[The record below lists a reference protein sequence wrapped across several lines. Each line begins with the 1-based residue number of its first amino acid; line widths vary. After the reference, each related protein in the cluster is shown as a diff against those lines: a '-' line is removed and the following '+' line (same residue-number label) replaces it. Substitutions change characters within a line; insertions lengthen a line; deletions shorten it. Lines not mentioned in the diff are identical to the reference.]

1 VRIRRPVIYTAV
13 SAAAI
18 ATAGLLASPAMAST
32 TQFPFQ
38 GQGFSLYN
46 NYGYASGTATGN
58 QYGQY
63 GQNGQYGKNGQYGQN
78 GQNGQYG
85 QYGRGSVTV
94 SGTVSS
100 YGHGGYGY
108 RQGITEEVFL
118 SSNSWQR
125 GQLIGSAGRGQ
136 SNQFSGTVYN
146 TNSATITLC
155 AANQWGGN
163 VRDCTSQTVT
173 VYTPQFNPGNH

>member
-1 VRIRRPVIYTAV
+1 MRIRRPVIYTAV

-46 NYGYASGTATGN
+46 NEGNASGTITGS
-58 QYGQY
+58 QFGRYGQQ
-63 GQNGQYGKNGQYGQN
+63 GG
-78 GQNGQYG
+78 
-85 QYGRGSVTV
+85 GSVTV

-100 YGHGGYGY
+100 NGSGRYGFRRG
-108 RQGITEEVFL
+108 TAEEVFL
-118 SSNSWQR
+118 SSNSWNR
-125 GQLIGSAGRGQ
+125 GQLIGSAGPGQ
-136 SNQFSGTVYN
+136 SDQFSGTLYN
-146 TNSATITLC
+146 TNSGTITLC

-163 VRDCTSQTVT
+163 VRDCTSQSFT
-173 VYTPQFNPGNH
+173 VYNQQHKPHNH

>member
-1 VRIRRPVIYTAV
+1 MRIRRTVIYTAV

-38 GQGFSLYN
+38 GQGFNLYN
-46 NYGYASGTATGN
+46 SYGNAHGTITGN
-58 QYGQY
+58 QYG
-63 GQNGQYGKNGQYGQN
+63 GQY
-78 GQNGQYG
+78 GQYG
-85 QYGRGSVTV
+85 QYGRGNGGSITV
-94 SGTVSS
+94 SGRVSNNRFGF
-100 YGHGGYGY
+100 YGNRRGV
-108 RQGITEEVFL
+108 TEEVFL

-125 GQLIGSAGRGQ
+125 GQLIGSAGPGRSGQ
-136 SNQFSGTVYN
+136 VSGTLYN

-163 VRDCTSQTVT
+163 VRDCMSQSFTVNNQQHNQQHHH
-173 VYTPQFNPGNH
+173 Y

>member
-1 VRIRRPVIYTAV
+1 MRIKRPVIYTAV

-46 NYGYASGTATGN
+46 NEGNASGTITGGQFGQFG

-63 GQNGQYGKNGQYGQN
+63 GQQGG
-78 GQNGQYG
+78 
-85 QYGRGSVTV
+85 GSVTV

-100 YGHGGYGY
+100 NGFGRYGY
-108 RQGITEEVFL
+108 RQAATEEVFL
-118 SSNSWQR
+118 SSNSWNR
-125 GQLIGSAGRGQ
+125 GQLIGSAGPGQ
-136 SNQFSGTVYN
+136 SDQFSGTLYN
-146 TNSATITLC
+146 TNSGTITLC

-163 VRDCTSQTVT
+163 VRDCTSQSFT
-173 VYTPQFNPGNH
+173 VYNQQHNPNPHNHH